1 MDHPTALCC
10 YEHIITFGEEVR
22 CVWGRRISGASALF
36 LVNRYATLTLSL
48 AGLVQ
53 VVPWNKVLPK
63 EANFGEDDGNMGHYG
78 TVGAS

>member
-1 MDHPTALCC
+1 MDYSTVLCC

-53 VVPWNKVLPK
+53 VVPWSKALPK
-63 EANFGEDDGNMGHYG
+63 ELDLGEDPDDTGNYG
-78 TVGAS
+78 TVSLG